1 MTYPHAHAALVDE
14 YNIVRDVIV
23 IPHMGDDDDRV
34 TEYCNGIGLPGR
46 WLDTSYLG
54 ARRGKYAG
62 IGDRYDP
69 DLDQFVSPTVDWGD
83 P

>member
-1 MTYPHAHAALVDE
+1 MTYQHAHAALVDDD
-14 YNIVRDVIV
+14 NIVRQVIV
-23 IPHMGDDDDRV
+23 VPYLGDDDTRV

-62 IGDRYDP
+62 VGDRYDP
-69 DLDQFVSPTVDWGD
+69 VLDEFTSPTVDGGD